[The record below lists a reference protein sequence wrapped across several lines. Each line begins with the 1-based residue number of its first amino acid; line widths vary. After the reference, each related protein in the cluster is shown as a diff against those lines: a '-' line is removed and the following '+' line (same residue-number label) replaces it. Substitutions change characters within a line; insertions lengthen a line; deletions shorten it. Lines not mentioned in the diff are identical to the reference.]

1 VKKLTLWCSPEHAPP
16 SGNFTVYWSQYIS
29 EQEREQGNV
38 SLPEMINEDASYWK
52 PRYLSWLDGVG
63 KSWCGSTTVV
73 DALLIRPEFS
83 YWWMTIPANHCF
95 GTTSIAYATL
105 RLWALAQI
113 ADARNVEELRV
124 CGADASLEE
133 VLTLWCHGTGRKI
146 TFIPA
151 QVTNKSESRSQTLSL
166 SIKNALPPLV
176 KGLGYLFLQ
185 YLRYF
190 TMQRPQRPLDS
201 VKVPAI
207 TVVDYFASF
216 DVAAAHE
223 SNYKSNY
230 WGPLTP
236 LLHELGLTINWI
248 HLDIRSASLPDV
260 RSARSAIAGLNRGSG
275 SSQHVLIQDHLKLGV
290 ALKTM
295 ARYMRIRRIAR
306 QNSSQIHWDDSV
318 SGIDVS
324 PLITPTLHSD
334 LRGLGAA
341 KNALWLTLFEETLS
355 SRTSPDA
362 CIYLM
367 ENKPWELAFLNAW
380 TIRGSGPA
388 IGVAHTTVRTWDLP
402 YALGSSTV
410 SAEDNRSLPRPALV
424 AVIDPASEGVMS
436 ANGLKPSMIIKV
448 EALRF
453 LSLDPA
459 TGAASSNRSKKFAR
473 KRVLVFGEYDAFM
486 CALQLQILQELVPL
500 AKNSYA
506 FRFRPHPAD
515 PILQRSLPA
524 GVSLSRA
531 LSVRE
536 DLAECDVALCSDVS
550 ATSLDANLEGVPVLM
565 FRDGRGLNGSLLSPG
580 PSVRLV
586 NNATD
591 VLSALEQ
598 IDFGSGR
605 ISGDEPYPMYLDIGL
620 TKWKALLTS
629 TIGHGDA

>member
-1 VKKLTLWCSPEHAPP
+1 MLWCAPDQAPP
-16 SGNFTVYWSQYIS
+16 SGYLTVYWSQYIS

-38 SLPEMINEDASYWK
+38 SLPEIINENASYWK

-63 KSWCGSTTVV
+63 KSSCGSTAVV
-73 DALLIRPEFS
+73 DALFIRPGFS
-83 YWWMTIPANHCF
+83 YWWMTIPADHSF

-113 ADARNVEELRV
+113 ADARNVEELSV
-124 CGADASLEE
+124 CGADASLKE
-133 VLTLWCHGTGRKI
+133 VLSLWCHGTGRKI

-151 QVTNKSESRSQTLSL
+151 QVTNKGESRSQTFSL
-166 SIKNALPPLV
+166 RIKNALPPLL
-176 KGLGYLFLQ
+176 KGLGYLSLQ

-190 TMQRPQRPLDS
+190 TIQRPKRSLDS
-201 VKVPAI
+201 VKVPTI

-236 LLHELGLTINWI
+236 LLHEMGLTINWI

-260 RSARSAIAGLNRGSG
+260 HSARAAIAGLNRGS
-275 SSQHVLIQDHLKLGV
+275 SPSQHVLIQDHLNLGV

-306 QNSSQIHWDDSV
+306 RVSSRIQWDDSV

-324 PLITPTLHSD
+324 PFITSTSHSD
-334 LRGLGAA
+334 LQGLGAA

-355 SRTSPDA
+355 SRTSHDA

-380 TIRGSGPA
+380 AIQGSGPA
-388 IGVAHTTVRTWDLP
+388 IGVTHTAVRTWDLP

-410 SAEDNRSLPRPALV
+410 SAEDNQSLPRPTHV
-424 AVIDPASEGVMS
+424 AVIDPASEAVMS

-459 TGAASSNRSKKFAR
+459 AGAASSNRNKKFAR
-473 KRVLVFGEYDAFM
+473 KRILVFGEYDAFM
-486 CALQLQILQELVPL
+486 CARQLQILEELVPL
-500 AKNSYA
+500 AKDSYA

-515 PILQRSLPA
+515 LILQRSIPA
-524 GVSLSRA
+524 GVSLSKA

-536 DLAECDVALCSDVS
+536 DLAECDVALCGDVS
-550 ATSLDANLEGVPVLM
+550 ATSLDANLEGLPVLIL
-565 FRDGRGLNGSLLSPG
+565 RDGRGLNGTLLSPG

-586 NNATD
+586 NDATD
-591 VLSALEQ
+591 VLYALEQ

-605 ISGDEPYPMYLDIGL
+605 ISGDETYPMYLDIGL